1 MTGVQTCALPIYLLG
16 FSVAHMGITKLLS
29 EGPDILASTPSG
41 NLLVVECTI
50 GLLNEGNKLA
60 KLTRRT
66 ILIKEKLM
74 AAGYSHLIVQPVITT
89 ALVRNSVQTELED
102 AGKAGIAVI
111 CKEELD
117 SLLNESTIL
126 PDPEDLLK
134 RSAQLIPRLPDKI
147 DQASLFSND
156 TT

>member
-1 MTGVQTCALPIYLLG
+1 
-16 FSVAHMGITKLLS
+16 
-29 EGPDILASTPSG
+29 
-41 NLLVVECTI
+41 
-50 GLLNEGNKLA
+50 
-60 KLTRRT
+60 
-66 ILIKEKLM
+66 M

-102 AGKAGIAVI
+102 AGKAGIAVV

-117 SLLNESTIL
+117 SLLIEGTIF

-134 RSAQLIPRLPDKI
+134 RCVQLIPKLPDKT